1 MDLLVDAAQVLRYF
15 DNFVY
20 DRLEPKRSRL
30 PALFHKHLRRTCMG
44 YKAVIFDLDGTLLD
58 TLDDLAESGNRV
70 LAAQGMPTH
79 PREAYCYFVGDGLEM
94 LIRRI
99 VPEDRRDEET
109 IRRLIQEFREVY
121 SRNWN
126 VLSRPYP
133 GVDDMLEE
141 LRRLGLSLAVL
152 SNKPDDFTRHCVQE
166 LLGNHSF
173 VSVLGHR
180 PGVPR
185 KPAPDGA
192 LEIAETMGL
201 TPADILYLG
210 DTATD
215 METALRAGMTPV
227 GALWGFRTADEL
239 RQSGAAHLVSHPG
252 EVVELVRDK
261 TASVQD

>member
-1 MDLLVDAAQVLRYF
+1 
-15 DNFVY
+15 
-20 DRLEPKRSRL
+20 
-30 PALFHKHLRRTCMG
+30 MG

-58 TLDDLAESGNRV
+58 TLDDLAKSGNRV

-79 PREAYCYFVGDGLEM
+79 PRDSYRYFVGDGLET

-99 VPEDRRDEET
+99 VPEDRRDKET
-109 IRRLIQEFREVY
+109 IRRMIQEFRDVY

-133 GVDDMLEE
+133 GIDDMLEE
-141 LRRLGLSLAVL
+141 LRQQGLLLAVL
-152 SNKPDDFTRHCVQE
+152 SNKPDDFTRHCVRE
-166 LLGNHSF
+166 LLGSHSF

-192 LEIAETMGL
+192 LEIAATMGL
-201 TPADILYLG
+201 APEDILYLG

-239 RQSGAAHLVSHPG
+239 RQSGAAHLVHHPG
-252 EVVELVRDK
+252 EVVELVLKKSCSDR
-261 TASVQD
+261 